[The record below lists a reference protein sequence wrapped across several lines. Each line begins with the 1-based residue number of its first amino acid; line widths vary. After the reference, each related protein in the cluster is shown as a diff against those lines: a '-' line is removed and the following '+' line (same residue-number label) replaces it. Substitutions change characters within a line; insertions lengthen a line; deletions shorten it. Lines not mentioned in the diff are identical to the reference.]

1 MYNWTAW
8 GDPGSPSAL
17 PFQSRKWRPG
27 EAEATSRSLLG
38 PVEGYIPRITAS
50 RHLIGRASLVI
61 SFARSISLWETKAE
75 L

>member
-1 MYNWTAW
+1 
-8 GDPGSPSAL
+8 
-17 PFQSRKWRPG
+17 
-27 EAEATSRSLLG
+27 
-38 PVEGYIPRITAS
+38 VEGYIPRITAS